1 MNKKNTKPKDTRTD
15 EQKESLRVLIDK
27 ITKKFPD
34 VDILGHRDL
43 NPKKACPCFDVA
55 KEKY

>member
-15 EQKESLRVLIDK
+15 EQKESLRVLIGK

-34 VDILGHRDL
+34 VEILGHRDL
-43 NPKKACPCFDVA
+43 NPKKPVLVLT
-55 KEKY
+55 